1 MAISLYIP
9 PQVAIPPRLK
19 LNTRYDGGVLWQEKI
34 TNPAEEQ
41 GCSSAVS
48 FSDLSEVFSLKTN
61 IEVATMA
68 LWNVS
73 KIDRVW
79 NNILKYE
86 GEPFYTVTNIEYRYV
101 VKDNYILVN
110 DDPRRRI
117 SKANFEKALEI
128 VNPTPSKINLRGQ
141 SYIYG
146 IITDNRIL

>member
-1 MAISLYIP
+1 
-9 PQVAIPPRLK
+9 
-19 LNTRYDGGVLWQEKI
+19 
-34 TNPAEEQ
+34 
-41 GCSSAVS
+41 
-48 FSDLSEVFSLKTN
+48 
-61 IEVATMA
+61 MA
-68 LWNVS
+68 LWNAS

-79 NNILKYE
+79 NNILKHE
-86 GEPFYTVTNIEYRYV
+86 GEPFYTFTNIEYRYV

-146 IITDNRIL
+146 IITDSRIL

>member
-1 MAISLYIP
+1 
-9 PQVAIPPRLK
+9 
-19 LNTRYDGGVLWQEKI
+19 
-34 TNPAEEQ
+34 
-41 GCSSAVS
+41 
-48 FSDLSEVFSLKTN
+48 
-61 IEVATMA
+61 MA

-117 SKANFEKALEI
+117 SKASFEKALEI
-128 VNPTPSKINLRGQ
+128 ANPTPSKINLRGQ

-146 IITDNRIL
+146 IITDSRIL

>member
-1 MAISLYIP
+1 
-9 PQVAIPPRLK
+9 VAIPLRLK
-19 LNTRYDGGVLWQEKI
+19 SNTRYDGGLLWQEKI
-34 TNPAEEQ
+34 IDPAEER
-41 GCSSAVS
+41 GCSLAVS
-48 FSDLSEVFSLKTN
+48 FSDLSEEFSLRTN

-68 LWNVS
+68 LWNVN

-146 IITDNRIL
+146 IITDSRIL

>member
-1 MAISLYIP
+1 
-9 PQVAIPPRLK
+9 
-19 LNTRYDGGVLWQEKI
+19 
-34 TNPAEEQ
+34 
-41 GCSSAVS
+41 
-48 FSDLSEVFSLKTN
+48 
-61 IEVATMA
+61 MA
-68 LWNVS
+68 LWNVN

-117 SKANFEKALEI
+117 SKANFEKALKI

-146 IITDNRIL
+146 IITDSRIL

>member
-1 MAISLYIP
+1 
-9 PQVAIPPRLK
+9 
-19 LNTRYDGGVLWQEKI
+19 
-34 TNPAEEQ
+34 
-41 GCSSAVS
+41 
-48 FSDLSEVFSLKTN
+48 
-61 IEVATMA
+61 MA
-68 LWNVS
+68 LWNVN

-117 SKANFEKALEI
+117 SKANFEKALKI
-128 VNPTPSKINLRGQ
+128 VNQTHSKINLRGQ

-146 IITDNRIL
+146 IITDSRIL